1 MNTLFSADG
10 PLMRA
15 MSDLLTLLKLNFL
28 TLLCCLP
35 VFTAGA
41 ALTALHYC
49 IMRMMEGRDGKVASM
64 YFTQFR
70 ANLKSMTPVWIILLF
85 AGGILYMDYYVF
97 GRSTSRFLVAPVY
110 AIALILAALIVWI
123 FPLGARFENSLSAK
137 FKNAAIMSIGAFPRT
152 LGMIAVTG
160 VTAFVFTQSLRL
172 LPLAVCFGI
181 SLPAYFCA
189 LLYYPVIKRQIR
201 TITGETEESGDSE
214 EAEEQNF
221 TEGESDGGAL

>member
-1 MNTLFSADG
+1 
-10 PLMRA
+10 
-15 MSDLLTLLKLNFL
+15 
-28 TLLCCLP
+28 
-35 VFTAGA
+35 
-41 ALTALHYC
+41 
-49 IMRMMEGRDGKVASM
+49 MMEGRDGKVASM

-97 GRSTSRFLVAPVY
+97 GKSASRFLVAPVY

-160 VTAFVFTQSLRL
+160 VSAFVFTQSLRL

-201 TITGETEESGDSE
+201 AITGETEESGDSE